1 MKILSMAIFIIMMLG
16 LAGAS
21 QYPFGTK
28 VTSLDSDFG
37 APLRLY
43 TAPNPAPAF
52 SLAYWETG
60 VVLGYDDTDVVYLH
74 QGPAA
79 AGAAGVLSNDVRLT
93 PFLTQFGYLAAGSKV
108 TPQDNDIGMPLL
120 PLPAT
125 ATIGWVNSYGG
136 PGHDLNDPVYI
147 HAGPII
153 GGLTLTTTND
163 VRLTAVG
170 ANQPGSKVGNLD
182 PDLPNVFAPPWLPT
196 NPNPITTTTA
206 GNGLITAGLPRF
218 TVMYV
223 DINGNNQ
230 YDNPDDVYLITG
242 FPPSPVVRVNDVR
255 LSAPV

>member
-1 MKILSMAIFIIMMLG
+1 MKILSIAIFIIMMIG

-28 VTSLDSDFG
+28 VTSFDSDFG

-43 TAPNPAPAF
+43 AAPNPVPAF

-79 AGAAGVLSNDVRLT
+79 AGIFANDVRLT
-93 PFLTQFGYLAAGSKV
+93 PFGYIAAGSKV
-108 TPQDNDIGMPLL
+108 TPQDNDIGMSLS

-147 HAGPII
+147 HAGPIVA
-153 GGLTLTTTND
+153 GTLTTTND

-196 NPNPITTTTA
+196 NQNPITTTA
-206 GNGLITAGLPRF
+206 GNGLITFGFPRF

-230 YDNPDDVYLITG
+230 YDYPDDVYLITG